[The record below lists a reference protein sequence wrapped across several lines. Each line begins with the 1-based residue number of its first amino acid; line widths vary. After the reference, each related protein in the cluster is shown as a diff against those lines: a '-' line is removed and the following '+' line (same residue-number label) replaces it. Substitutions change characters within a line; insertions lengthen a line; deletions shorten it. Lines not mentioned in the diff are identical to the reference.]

1 MGFFKKLDEAMRY
14 DPGNRG
20 LLANA
25 PANPLDRLQEA
36 LQEITGV
43 VILTGFPVRLGLHN
57 FTGETD
63 GPLGA
68 ANLAFAFES
77 IGVPVWLLTDE
88 EAYWVVNAA
97 VTRRGCKCRP
107 LMLPKYEAD
116 EFIAAQLDAIKP
128 SHVLTIERPG
138 KARDGHYH
146 NMRGGIID
154 AMFVDASSIIEAAR
168 ERGITTISIGDGG
181 NEIGMGA
188 LAETIEKYV
197 PHGEAIC
204 AREVADIALIS
215 GVSNWWGWGV
225 SALLSRMYG
234 INLLPSDDMERGM
247 LHEMVLA
254 GSVDGCTKKPEETV
268 DNLPMEV
275 HLGVLSNVRSAMQ
288 ENSHAGAIAMQAI
301 SR

>member
-36 LQEITGV
+36 LTAIKGV

-68 ANLAFAFES
+68 ANLAYAFES

-107 LMLPKYEAD
+107 LMLPSYEAD
-116 EFIAAQLDAIKP
+116 EFVAAQLDAIHP

-288 ENSHAGAIAMQAI
+288 EK
-301 SR
+301 

>member
-36 LQEITGV
+36 LTDIKGV

-68 ANLAFAFES
+68 ANLAYAFES

-107 LMLPKYEAD
+107 LMLPRYEAD
-116 EFIAAQLDAIKP
+116 EFVAAQLDAIHP

-188 LAETIEKYV
+188 LVETIEKYV

-275 HLGVLSNVRSAMQ
+275 HLGVLSNVRSAML
-288 ENSHAGAIAMQAI
+288 EK
-301 SR
+301 

>member
-36 LQEITGV
+36 LTDIKGV

-68 ANLAFAFES
+68 ANLAYAFES

-107 LMLPKYEAD
+107 LMLPRDEAD
-116 EFIAAQLDAIKP
+116 EFVAAQLDAIHP

-275 HLGVLSNVRSAMQ
+275 HLGVLSNVRSAML
-288 ENSHAGAIAMQAI
+288 EK
-301 SR
+301 

>member
-1 MGFFKKLDEAMRY
+1 MRY

-288 ENSHAGAIAMQAI
+288 EK
-301 SR
+301 

>member
-25 PANPLDRLQEA
+25 PANPLERLQEA
-36 LQEITGV
+36 LQEITGM

-288 ENSHAGAIAMQAI
+288 EK
-301 SR
+301 

>member
-14 DPGNRG
+14 DPGQRG
-20 LLANA
+20 LLVNA
-25 PANPLDRLQEA
+25 PANPMEKLQES
-36 LQEITGV
+36 LKNITGV

-68 ANLAFAFES
+68 ANLAFAFEA

-88 EAYWVVNAA
+88 EAYWIVNAA
-97 VTRRGCKCRP
+97 LTKRGCRCRP
-107 LMLPKYEAD
+107 LMLPRYEAD
-116 EFIAAQLDAIKP
+116 EFIAAQLDAIRP

-138 KARDGHYH
+138 KACDGHYH

-168 ERGITTISIGDGG
+168 QRGITTISIGDGG
-181 NEIGMGA
+181 NEMGMGA
-188 LAETIEKYV
+188 LSETIEKYV

-215 GVSNWWGWGV
+215 GVSNWWGWGI
-225 SALLSRMYG
+225 SAVLSKIYG
-234 INLLPSDDMERGM
+234 INLLPSNEMELAM

-268 DNLPMEV
+268 DNLSMDV
-275 HLGVLSNVRSAMQ
+275 HLGVLDNVRAAML
-288 ENSHAGAIAMQAI
+288 EK
-301 SR
+301 

>member
-116 EFIAAQLDAIKP
+116 EFIAAQLDATHP

-138 KARDGHYH
+138 KAWDGHYH

-234 INLLPSDDMERGM
+234 INLLPSDDIERGM

-275 HLGVLSNVRSAMQ
+275 HLGVLSNVRSAML
-288 ENSHAGAIAMQAI
+288 EK
-301 SR
+301 

>member
-288 ENSHAGAIAMQAI
+288 EQ
-301 SR
+301 

>member
-43 VILTGFPVRLGLHN
+43 VILTGFPVRLGIHN

-275 HLGVLSNVRSAMQ
+275 HLGVLSNVRSAML
-288 ENSHAGAIAMQAI
+288 EK
-301 SR
+301 

>member
-36 LQEITGV
+36 LKEITGV

-68 ANLAFAFES
+68 ANLAYAFES

-107 LMLPKYEAD
+107 LMLPRYEAD
-116 EFIAAQLDAIKP
+116 EFIAAQLDAIHP

-188 LAETIEKYV
+188 LAETIEQYV

-254 GSVDGCTKKPEETV
+254 GSVDGCTKRPEETV

-288 ENSHAGAIAMQAI
+288 EK
-301 SR
+301 

>member
-1 MGFFKKLDEAMRY
+1 MGFFKKLDEAIRY

-36 LQEITGV
+36 LTDIKGV

-68 ANLAFAFES
+68 ANLAYAFES

-107 LMLPKYEAD
+107 LMLPRYEAD
-116 EFIAAQLDAIKP
+116 EFVAAQLDAIHP

-181 NEIGMGA
+181 NENGMGA

-288 ENSHAGAIAMQAI
+288 EK
-301 SR
+301 

>member
-68 ANLAFAFES
+68 ANLAYAFES

-275 HLGVLSNVRSAMQ
+275 HLGVLSNVRSAML
-288 ENSHAGAIAMQAI
+288 EK
-301 SR
+301 

>member
-88 EAYWVVNAA
+88 EAYWGVNAA

-275 HLGVLSNVRSAMQ
+275 HMGVLSNVRSAMQ
-288 ENSHAGAIAMQAI
+288 EK
-301 SR
+301 

>member
-68 ANLAFAFES
+68 ANLAFTFAS

-116 EFIAAQLDAIKP
+116 EFIAAQLDAIHP

-275 HLGVLSNVRSAMQ
+275 HLGVLSNVRSAML
-288 ENSHAGAIAMQAI
+288 EK
-301 SR
+301 

>member
-25 PANPLDRLQEA
+25 PANPLDRLQES

-116 EFIAAQLDAIKP
+116 EFIAAQLDAIHP

-275 HLGVLSNVRSAMQ
+275 HMGVLSNVRSAMQ
-288 ENSHAGAIAMQAI
+288 EK
-301 SR
+301 

>member
-63 GPLGA
+63 GPMGA

-275 HLGVLSNVRSAMQ
+275 HLGVLSNVRSAML
-288 ENSHAGAIAMQAI
+288 EK
-301 SR
+301 

>member
-116 EFIAAQLDAIKP
+116 EFIAAQLDATHP

-275 HLGVLSNVRSAMQ
+275 HLGVLSNVRSAML
-288 ENSHAGAIAMQAI
+288 EK
-301 SR
+301 

>member
-68 ANLAFAFES
+68 ANLAYAFES

-116 EFIAAQLDAIKP
+116 EFIAAQLDAIRP
-128 SHVLTIERPG
+128 SHVVTIERPG

-275 HLGVLSNVRSAMQ
+275 HLGVLSNVRSAML
-288 ENSHAGAIAMQAI
+288 EK
-301 SR
+301 

>member
-234 INLLPSDDMERGM
+234 ISLLPSDDMERGM

-275 HLGVLSNVRSAMQ
+275 HLGVLSNVRSAML
-288 ENSHAGAIAMQAI
+288 EK
-301 SR
+301 

>member
-36 LQEITGV
+36 LTDVKGV

-275 HLGVLSNVRSAMQ
+275 HLGVLSNVRSAML
-288 ENSHAGAIAMQAI
+288 EK
-301 SR
+301 

>member
-43 VILTGFPVRLGLHN
+43 VILTGFPVRLGLNN

-254 GSVDGCTKKPEETV
+254 GSVDGCTKKTEETV

-288 ENSHAGAIAMQAI
+288 EK
-301 SR
+301 

>member
-25 PANPLDRLQEA
+25 PANPLDRLQESLA
-36 LQEITGV
+36 KITGV

-107 LMLPKYEAD
+107 LMLPRYEAD

-234 INLLPSDDMERGM
+234 INLLPSDDMEWGM

-288 ENSHAGAIAMQAI
+288 EK
-301 SR
+301 

>member
-275 HLGVLSNVRSAMQ
+275 HLGVLSNVRSVMQ
-288 ENSHAGAIAMQAI
+288 EK
-301 SR
+301 

>member
-36 LQEITGV
+36 LTDIKGV

-68 ANLAFAFES
+68 ANLAYAFES

-107 LMLPKYEAD
+107 LMLPRYEAD
-116 EFIAAQLDAIKP
+116 EFVVAQLDAIHP

-275 HLGVLSNVRSAMQ
+275 HLEVLSNVRSAML
-288 ENSHAGAIAMQAI
+288 EK
-301 SR
+301 

>member
-107 LMLPKYEAD
+107 LMLPRYEAD
-116 EFIAAQLDAIKP
+116 EFIAAQLDAIHP

-234 INLLPSDDMERGM
+234 INLLPSDDMEWGM

-275 HLGVLSNVRSAMQ
+275 HLGVLSNVRSAML
-288 ENSHAGAIAMQAI
+288 EK
-301 SR
+301 

>member
-14 DPGNRG
+14 DLGNRG

-36 LQEITGV
+36 LTDIKGV

-68 ANLAFAFES
+68 ANLAYAFES

-107 LMLPKYEAD
+107 LMLPRYEAD
-116 EFIAAQLDAIKP
+116 EFVAAQLDAIHP

-275 HLGVLSNVRSAMQ
+275 HLGVLSNVRSAML
-288 ENSHAGAIAMQAI
+288 EK
-301 SR
+301 

>member
-36 LQEITGV
+36 LQEITSV

-275 HLGVLSNVRSAMQ
+275 HLGVLSNVRSAML
-288 ENSHAGAIAMQAI
+288 EK
-301 SR
+301 

>member
-168 ERGITTISIGDGG
+168 ERGITTVSIGDGG

-288 ENSHAGAIAMQAI
+288 EK
-301 SR
+301 

>member
-116 EFIAAQLDAIKP
+116 EFIAAQLDAIHP

-288 ENSHAGAIAMQAI
+288 EK
-301 SR
+301 

>member
-36 LQEITGV
+36 LTDIKGV

-68 ANLAFAFES
+68 ANLAYAFES

-107 LMLPKYEAD
+107 LMLPRYEAD
-116 EFIAAQLDAIKP
+116 EFVAAQLDAIHP

-275 HLGVLSNVRSAMQ
+275 HLGVLSNVRSAML
-288 ENSHAGAIAMQAI
+288 EKYPCRNNSHAGN
-301 SR
+301 

>member
-68 ANLAFAFES
+68 ANLAYAFES

-107 LMLPKYEAD
+107 LMLPRYEAD
-116 EFIAAQLDAIKP
+116 EFIAAQLDAIHP

-188 LAETIEKYV
+188 LAETIEQYV

-234 INLLPSDDMERGM
+234 INQLPSDDMERGM

-288 ENSHAGAIAMQAI
+288 EK
-301 SR
+301 

>member
-25 PANPLDRLQEA
+25 PANPLERLQEA

-68 ANLAFAFES
+68 ANLAYAFES

-107 LMLPKYEAD
+107 LMLPRYEAD
-116 EFIAAQLDAIKP
+116 EFVAAQLDAIHP

-275 HLGVLSNVRSAMQ
+275 HLGVLSNVRSAML
-288 ENSHAGAIAMQAI
+288 EK
-301 SR
+301 

>member
-128 SHVLTIERPG
+128 SHVLTVERPG
-138 KARDGHYH
+138 KAQDGHYH

-275 HLGVLSNVRSAMQ
+275 HLGVLSNVRSAML
-288 ENSHAGAIAMQAI
+288 EK
-301 SR
+301 

>member
-97 VTRRGCKCRP
+97 VTRRGCRCRP

-275 HLGVLSNVRSAMQ
+275 HLGVLSNVRSAML
-288 ENSHAGAIAMQAI
+288 EK
-301 SR
+301 

>member
-116 EFIAAQLDAIKP
+116 EFIAAQLDAIHP

-225 SALLSRMYG
+225 SALLSGMYG

-288 ENSHAGAIAMQAI
+288 EK
-301 SR
+301 

>member
-275 HLGVLSNVRSAMQ
+275 HMGVLSNVRSAMQ
-288 ENSHAGAIAMQAI
+288 DK
-301 SR
+301 

>member
-138 KARDGHYH
+138 KAWDGHYH

-288 ENSHAGAIAMQAI
+288 EK
-301 SR
+301 

>member
-168 ERGITTISIGDGG
+168 ERRITTISIGDGG

-197 PHGEAIC
+197 PHGDAIC

-288 ENSHAGAIAMQAI
+288 EK
-301 SR
+301 